1 MRILASTV
9 VDWKTLGK
17 VALASLVAGVG
28 VTVVFSL
35 AIVGAAR
42 FADMRRDGRTIEAG
56 AYAALLALS
65 LVAVA
70 AAVVIGI
77 IVMAK
82 KT

>member
-1 MRILASTV
+1 MSSLAAAI

-17 VALASLVAGVG
+17 VALWSLGTGLG
-28 VTVVFSL
+28 VTLVFSL

-42 FADMRRDGRTIEAG
+42 FADMRRDGRALEAG
-56 AYAALLALS
+56 AYGVLLALS
-65 LVAVA
+65 LAVVG

-82 KT
+82 KS